1 MDVFYTIAARLSKPL
16 GGRRVLAIRNVG
28 DAREVEDALG
38 AILGAESEEDR
49 AREIRRMFV
58 ETLNFEVVTE
68 GERIPLDWA
77 RHDAL
82 PADARRL
89 ASRDGM
95 SAIYIPI
102 DSPRVGAM
110 PAGAAA
116 KKIGNVLEGEFLMLL
131 TNRDCNQ
138 LHIIHPDLSGRR
150 PRLRRIVVH
159 KGEAPHRRPAD
170 CEHVGRLRAKGRSP
184 RRCDAGGV

>member
-58 ETLNFEVVTE
+58 ETLDFEVVTE
-68 GERIPLDWA
+68 GERIPLDRA

-82 PADARRL
+82 PADA
-89 ASRDGM
+89 
-95 SAIYIPI
+95 
-102 DSPRVGAM
+102 
-110 PAGAAA
+110 
-116 KKIGNVLEGEFLMLL
+116 
-131 TNRDCNQ
+131 
-138 LHIIHPDLSGRR
+138 
-150 PRLRRIVVH
+150 
-159 KGEAPHRRPAD
+159 
-170 CEHVGRLRAKGRSP
+170 
-184 RRCDAGGV
+184 

>member
-1 MDVFYTIAARLSKPL
+1 
-16 GGRRVLAIRNVG
+16 
-28 DAREVEDALG
+28 
-38 AILGAESEEDR
+38 
-49 AREIRRMFV
+49 MFV
-58 ETLNFEVVTE
+58 ETLDFEVVTE
-68 GERIPLDWA
+68 GERIPLDRE

-102 DSPRVGAM
+102 DAPRVGAM

-116 KKIGNVLEGEFLMLL
+116 KEIGNVMEGEFLMLL

-138 LHIIHPDLSGRR
+138 LHIIHSDLSGRR
-150 PRLRRIVVH
+150 PCLRRMVVH
-159 KGEAPHRRPAD
+159 KGEKRRTVVQQIANMWDDYGRKGVPLVDAMQAAFNVGPVTRAFFAD
-170 CEHVGRLRAKGRSP
+170 YKRVSDNAKCKITGFANDERRHLFTKTLFNRLMFIHF
-184 RRCDAGGV
+184 V

>member
-1 MDVFYTIAARLSKPL
+1 M
-16 GGRRVLAIRNVG
+16 AIRNVG

-58 ETLNFEVVTE
+58 ETLDFDVVTE
-68 GERIPLDWA
+68 GERIPLDCA
-77 RHDAL
+77 GHDAL

-102 DSPRVGAM
+102 DAPRVGAM

-116 KKIGNVLEGEFLMLL
+116 KKIGNVLEGEFLMLF

-138 LHIIHPDLSGRR
+138 LHNHPPGLERQASASPTDSRPQGRSAT
-150 PRLRRIVVH
+150 PSSSRLRTCGTTT
-159 KGEAPHRRPAD
+159 GERAFPSSMRCRR
-170 CEHVGRLRAKGRSP
+170 RSTWS
-184 RRCDAGGV
+184 R

>member
-1 MDVFYTIAARLSKPL
+1 M
-16 GGRRVLAIRNVG
+16 
-28 DAREVEDALG
+28 
-38 AILGAESEEDR
+38 
-49 AREIRRMFV
+49 
-58 ETLNFEVVTE
+58 TE
-68 GERIPLDWA
+68 GERILLDRA

-102 DSPRVGAM
+102 DAPRVGAM

-159 KGEAPHRRPAD
+159 KGDKRRTVVRQIANMWD
-170 CEHVGRLRAKGRSP
+170 DYERKGIP
-184 RRCDAGGV
+184 LVNAMQAAALLT

>member
-1 MDVFYTIAARLSKPL
+1 M
-16 GGRRVLAIRNVG
+16 AIRNVG
-28 DAREVEDALG
+28 DAAGGCVG

-68 GERIPLDWA
+68 GERIRLD
-77 RHDAL
+77 REGHDAL

-116 KKIGNVLEGEFLMLL
+116 KEIGNVLEGEFLMLL

-138 LHIIHPDLSGRR
+138 LHIQLHIIHPDLSGRR
-150 PRLRRIVVH
+150 PRLRRMVVH
-159 KGEAPHRRPAD
+159 KGDKRRTVVQQIGF
-170 CEHVGRLRAKGRSP
+170 C
-184 RRCDAGGV
+184 